1 MYTDLRETGE
11 DWKEEMNRRS
21 DLMELVL
28 LIIGILLLFAVKI
41 VGVWLG
47 EKPKVVKKVGNRR
60 YYVKWNKE
68 R

>member
-1 MYTDLRETGE
+1 
-11 DWKEEMNRRS
+11 MNRRS

-41 VGVWLG
+41 VGVWLDK
-47 EKPKVVKKVGNRR
+47 KPKVVKKVGNRR